1 MRAVLEKLDLK
12 FNSSLIASGIEGVK
26 LDAPYHIHSE
36 LFELALVQRG
46 SGRRVV
52 GENISEFKDFDL
64 VLIAPKLPHSYLSL
78 SDSKKV
84 KTQVLQFS
92 KDLIFSNSVP
102 EFMEFKKFL
111 KSSRGGL
118 MFSKFYAKKVAKLI
132 QKIRDSSDRL
142 LKVLLFYKIMK
153 LLLDDDSKRVIS
165 PTLSSENID
174 GRIQR
179 SVKFISENF
188 RRKIPLSEISRV
200 AAMSEGGFSRLF
212 FLTCGV
218 RPREHIVNLRL
229 AYAAKLLPQSGAPV
243 TDIAFESGF
252 ENISNFNR
260 LFKKKFGVSPLKYR
274 KLFK

>member
-1 MRAVLEKLDLK
+1 MKAVVEKLNLR
-12 FNSSLIASGIEGVK
+12 FNSSLIASGIDGVK
-26 LDAPYHIHSE
+26 LDAPYHVHSE
-36 LFELALVQRG
+36 LFELALVQNG
-46 SGRRVV
+46 AGRRVI
-52 GENISEFKDFDL
+52 GENISEFEDLDL
-64 VLIAPKLPHSYLSL
+64 VLIAPNLAHSYLSL
-78 SDSKKV
+78 SNPKKV

-102 EFMEFKKFL
+102 EFLDFKKLL

-118 MFSKFYAKKVAKLI
+118 MFSKSCAKKVAKLI
-132 QKIRDSSDRL
+132 QKIRDSSDCL
-142 LKVLLFYKIMK
+142 LNVLLFYKIMK
-153 LLLDDDSKRVIS
+153 HLLDDTDKEVIS

-188 RRKIPLSEISRV
+188 RRKIRLSEISHI

-212 FLTCGV
+212 FLNCGV

-229 AYAAKLLPQSGAPV
+229 AYAAKLLSQAETSV
-243 TDIAFESGF
+243 TCIAFESGF

-260 LFKKKFGVSPLKYR
+260 LFKKKFGISPLNYR
-274 KLFK
+274 KLFD